1 MELPEP
7 DLNDLD
13 LISSYSKLINSNNLL
28 NSKFASDQVVEI
40 NITKVG
46 VDDWLV
52 NGDMSFEYKDKN
64 FNNFFI
70 ERFEKYVTS
79 KINNLLNSNTIDT
92 SQLDFAKLSIAN
104 IFSFDDYS
112 NSRDLIKNLVGTK
125 EISIDSFEIDKI
137 SYSINIYG
145 DFKSYI
151 REISDINFLKITD
164 IEYSKNIIEIDLI
177 R

>member
-1 MELPEP
+1 MRSRSLRSGSGSSKKIP
-7 DLNDLD
+7 LLSWSFFND
-13 LISSYSKLINSNNLL
+13 
-28 NSKFASDQVVEI
+28 
-40 NITKVG
+40 
-46 VDDWLV
+46 
-52 NGDMSFEYKDKN
+52 
-64 FNNFFI
+64 FFI

-125 EISIDSFEIDKI
+125 EINIDGFEIDKI
-137 SYSINIYG
+137 SYSIDIYG

-177 R
+177 RWVDILFSFLTYYQ